1 MKERNIDKHGLAIN
15 IMKFQYFNFEF
26 FNCQEI
32 VLYET
37 LMVLGGKSFA
47 KREEFFHSTQ
57 TLADKTGIKRH
68 SVDRI
73 LIKFKKM
80 GIIDYQIKGMPK
92 VKHIRILWDNIL
104 EMLPE
109 IYQFNKVKEYF
120 GGSTQPLIDFYKQLA
135 EKDEKIP
142 ENIEEKNIIKN
153 NTEEHDKKIKK
164 EIQENA
170 IAEDEENAVNNFN
183 LFLDKL
189 FQYKETPRKEFKV
202 KDIIQALKYYDIK
215 EVKEYVEYRYN
226 NIGTF
231 DMRKFFKF
239 SESGRMTDLEE
250 YFRLQEKGS
259 EVFIDS
265 LTDKFQDR
273 IKYFNENSNK
283 TKNYTPLPVKKSVI
297 PKMSKVLKVK
307 GRIDVINAFV
317 AFADDILE
325 GQINPNLD
333 ALSYFLK
340 EENGEYPVID
350 RYQLKYIKEYSSH
363 Y

>member
-120 GGSTQPLIDFYKQLA
+120 GGSTQPLIDYYKQLA
-135 EKDEKIP
+135 ENNEKIP
-142 ENIEEKNIIKN
+142 ENNEEKNIIKN
-153 NTEEHDKKIKK
+153 NTEEYEKKIKK
-164 EIQENA
+164 EIEENA
-170 IAEDEENAVNNFN
+170 IAEDEENAVIF
-183 LFLDKL
+183 FLEELKAI
-189 FQYKETPRKEFKV
+189 FRNRIEQYNRDNEDYKDYVSLTIKNSVIKKMYWTLKFKEKT
-202 KDIIQALKYYDIK
+202 DIK
-215 EVKEYVEYRYN
+215 
-226 NIGTF
+226 
-231 DMRKFFKF
+231 
-239 SESGRMTDLEE
+239 
-250 YFRLQEKGS
+250 
-259 EVFIDS
+259 
-265 LTDKFQDR
+265 
-273 IKYFNENSNK
+273 
-283 TKNYTPLPVKKSVI
+283 
-297 PKMSKVLKVK
+297 
-307 GRIDVINAFV
+307 NAFL
-317 AFADDILE
+317 AFSDDMLYMRVK
-325 GQINPNLD
+325 PKLD

-340 EENGEYPVID
+340 EEKGEFPVID
-350 RYQLKYIKEYSSH
+350 TYKLHFIINYSTK
-363 Y
+363 